1 MMPGP
6 IAVIGAG
13 GHAKVVVAA
22 LLASGVEVGG
32 ILDDDAEKRGSRVL
46 GVPVCG
52 AISDLPGLNCVGA
65 VLGIGENR
73 TRQRLAVTGGA
84 RWVTVIHPTAVV
96 DPSVRIGPGSVVFA
110 GAIVEADTQIGSH
123 AIINTGASVNHD
135 CRIGDFAH
143 IAPGVNLAGGVV
155 VGEGAFLGI
164 GCAVPPS
171 VKIGAWAIVGA
182 GAVVLREVPPG
193 ATVVGVPARPL
204 GSKQP

>member
-1 MMPGP
+1 MTGP

-22 LLASGVEVGG
+22 LLASGIEVGG
-32 ILDDDAEKRGSRVL
+32 ILDDDVRKQGSRLL
-46 GVPVCG
+46 GVPVRG
-52 AISDLPGLNCVGA
+52 SIAELAGLHCVGA

-73 TRQRLAVTGGA
+73 TRQRLAVTSGVP
-84 RWVTVIHPTAVV
+84 WVTVIHPTAIV
-96 DPSVRIGPGSVVFA
+96 DPSVRIGPGSVVLA
-110 GAIVEADTQIGSH
+110 GAVVEADTEIGSH

-135 CRIGDFAH
+135 CRIGNFAH

-164 GCAVPPS
+164 GSAVTPL
-171 VKIGAWAIVGA
+171 VRIGAWAVVGA

-193 ATVVGVPARPL
+193 ATVAGVPARAL
-204 GSKQP
+204 GSKES